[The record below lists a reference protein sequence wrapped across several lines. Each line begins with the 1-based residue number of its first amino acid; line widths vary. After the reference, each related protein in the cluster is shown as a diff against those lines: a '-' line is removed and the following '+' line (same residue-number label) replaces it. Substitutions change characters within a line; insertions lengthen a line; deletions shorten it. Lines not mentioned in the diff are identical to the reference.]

1 VAVLGLSVF
10 QFYRFIACG
19 AVRGKSFFCI
29 HQEKQQMFHK
39 VLMAGFV
46 AAVAVALS
54 AGAVHGAQLIYF
66 TESPR
71 GLYNFD
77 TDTGL
82 STLRCSMA
90 GSERFFAMDRRP
102 SDGAVFAV
110 DLLGPGLWTINTES
124 GATNRVGTLTPTVYH
139 PEGIAFNPQ
148 TGELFVDSVNG
159 ALYKVNPATAATTF
173 IGQSGKVLGGHSFI
187 PDGSAMLA
195 MGQGQ
200 GQDYL
205 YKVDPTTAA
214 ATYVG
219 PGITATSVP
228 EDTTFAA
235 DGQFY
240 GTDYHGSIYRLNTQ
254 TGAATFIGSTGHGDG
269 LLGLIAVPEPSTL
282 MLVGMG
288 IISMMVF
295 AWRVGRP
302 IESLAA
308 LLLCW
313 FE

>member
-1 VAVLGLSVF
+1 
-10 QFYRFIACG
+10 
-19 AVRGKSFFCI
+19 
-29 HQEKQQMFHK
+29 MFHR
-39 VLMAGFV
+39 VLTAGFA
-46 AAVAVALS
+46 AAVAAALS

-66 TESPR
+66 TEAPR

-82 STLRCSMA
+82 STLRCSMT

-110 DLLGPGLWTINTES
+110 DLLGSGLWTINTES
-124 GATNRVGTLTPTVYH
+124 GATNRIGTLTPTVDR
-139 PEGIAFNPQ
+139 PEGIAFNPR

-159 ALYKVNPATAATTF
+159 ALYKVNPATATTTF
-173 IGQSGKVLGGHSFI
+173 VGQSGMALRGHSFI

-214 ATYVG
+214 ATYIG
-219 PGITATSVP
+219 PGITTTSVP

-235 DGQFY
+235 DAQFY
-240 GTDYHGSIYRLNTQ
+240 GTDYHGGIYRVNTQ
-254 TGAATFIGSTGHGDG
+254 TGAATFVGGTGHGDG

-282 MLVGMG
+282 ALLGMG
-288 IISMMVF
+288 VISLLVF
-295 AWRVGRP
+295 AWQR
-302 IESLAA
+302 
-308 LLLCW
+308 W
-313 FE
+313 